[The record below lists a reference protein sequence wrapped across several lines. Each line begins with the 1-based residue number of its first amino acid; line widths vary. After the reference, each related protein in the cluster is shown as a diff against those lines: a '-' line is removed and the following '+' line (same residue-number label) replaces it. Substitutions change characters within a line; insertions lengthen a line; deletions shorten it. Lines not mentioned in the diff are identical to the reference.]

1 MRTSHGITDGAT
13 VFSFLSMAILF
24 QQKLGSGDEHRFEGD
39 ECLSLSCSDRQ
50 RSRLAAMLPSGRAV
64 AIVLP
69 RGDVM
74 NPGDVLL
81 STCGQRLRIQAQS
94 ESLLRISAPSAFEL
108 MRVTYHLANRHVK
121 AMLAPDAIYI
131 EPDAVLQQM
140 VQLLG
145 ASVMPVNQPF
155 LPEAGA
161 YSPGHRHHHGEV
173 VALDDEMGQVGEALS
188 IAAHRANTGN
198 SK

>member
-1 MRTSHGITDGAT
+1 
-13 VFSFLSMAILF
+13 MAILF
-24 QQKLGSGDEHRFEGD
+24 QQKLGRGDEHCAEG
-39 ECLSLSCSDRQ
+39 EEVLSLTCSDRQ

-94 ESLLRISAPSAFEL
+94 ESLLRISAPGAFEL
-108 MRVTYHLANRHVK
+108 MRVTYHLANRHVR
-121 AMLAPDAIYI
+121 AMLTPEAIYI

-145 ASVMPVNQPF
+145 ASAMLVNHPF

-188 IAAHRANTGN
+188 IAAHRTDASD

>member
-1 MRTSHGITDGAT
+1 
-13 VFSFLSMAILF
+13 MAILF
-24 QQKLGSGDEHRFEGD
+24 EQKLVTEDEQRFEG
-39 ECLSLSCSDRQ
+39 EEVLPLSCSYRQ

-81 STCGQRLRIQAQS
+81 STCGQRLRIQAQP
-94 ESLLRISAPSAFEL
+94 ESLLRISAPNAFEL

-121 AMLAPDAIYI
+121 AMLTPEAIYI

-140 VQLLG
+140 VQFLG
-145 ASVMPVNQPF
+145 ASVKPVIQPF

-161 YSPGHRHHHGEV
+161 YSPGHRHHHGEA

-188 IAAHRANTGN
+188 IAAHRVNAGG

>member
-13 VFSFLSMAILF
+13 VFSFLIMAILF
-24 QQKLGSGDEHRFEGD
+24 QPKLAGDEHQQSD
-39 ECLSLSCSDRQ
+39 EEVLSLSCSDRQ

-69 RGDVM
+69 RGEVM

-81 STCGQRLRIQAQS
+81 STCGKRLSIQAQS
-94 ESLLRISAPSAFEL
+94 ESLLRISAPSAFAL
-108 MRVTYHLANRHVK
+108 MRVTYHLANRHVR
-121 AMLAPDAIYI
+121 AMLTPEAIYI

-140 VQLLG
+140 VQRLG
-145 ASVMPVNQPF
+145 AFVTSVSQPF

-188 IAAHRANTGN
+188 IAAHRANAGD
-198 SK
+198 SP